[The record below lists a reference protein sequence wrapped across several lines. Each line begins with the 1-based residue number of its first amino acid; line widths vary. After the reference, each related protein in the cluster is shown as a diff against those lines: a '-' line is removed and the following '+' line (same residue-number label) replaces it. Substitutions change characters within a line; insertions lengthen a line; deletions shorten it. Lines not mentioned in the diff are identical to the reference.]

1 MAESEIP
8 ADILATAERIALA
21 FNSLAQECLIL
32 DKPPAE
38 AVSFG
43 ATHIAQA
50 LLAERERAAVIA
62 EQRGTFVGNCMS
74 RDVDV
79 AMQSA
84 AKEDMAIEI
93 AAAIRQDNPN
103 ET

>member
-1 MAESEIP
+1 
-8 ADILATAERIALA
+8 
-21 FNSLAQECLIL
+21 
-32 DKPPAE
+32 
-38 AVSFG
+38 
-43 ATHIAQA
+43 
-50 LLAERERAAVIA
+50 
-62 EQRGTFVGNCMS
+62 MS